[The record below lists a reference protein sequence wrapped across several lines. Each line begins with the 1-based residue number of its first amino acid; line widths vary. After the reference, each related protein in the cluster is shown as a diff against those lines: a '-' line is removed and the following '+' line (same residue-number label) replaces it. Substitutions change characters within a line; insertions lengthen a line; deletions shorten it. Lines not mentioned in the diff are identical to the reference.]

1 MRDTLARGK
10 PPGPR
15 DPRREPPAP
24 PTPARAPGELPG
36 GPTIHGR
43 PGTHPQPSRGAEFE
57 IITPMNYGDREA
69 QPEPTP
75 GVKLPK
81 KG

>member
-1 MRDTLARGK
+1 V
-10 PPGPR
+10 
-15 DPRREPPAP
+15 
-24 PTPARAPGELPG
+24 GELPD

-43 PGTHPQPSRGAEFE
+43 PGTHPQPSRGEEFE
-57 IITPMNYGDREA
+57 ILTPMNYGDREA